1 MKKLFAT
8 CKLDLGKGVIVEPK
22 HLIPA
27 EALKKGGREALLA
40 AGFAVEMEAAVPAA
54 APPKPPVDPGV
65 HLWRYRPE
73 DLKGKNLEQL
83 NMLIVN
89 HVEKHKLA
97 KVAPF
102 TNLEEATAWLGQ
114 DL

>member
-8 CKLDLGKGVIVEPK
+8 CKLDLGNKVIVEPK
-22 HLIPA
+22 HLIPLD
-27 EALKKGGREALLA
+27 ALKKGGREALLE
-40 AGFAVEMEAAVPAA
+40 AGFAVEVEAAAPAA
-54 APPKPPVDPGV
+54 AAPVKPEPPPA
-65 HLWRYRPE
+65 HLWRYKPE

-83 NMLIVN
+83 NMMVVN
-89 HVEKHKLA
+89 HVERHKIG

>member
-8 CKLDLGKGVIVEPK
+8 CKLDLGNKVVVEPK
-22 HLIPA
+22 HLIPLD
-27 EALKKGGREALLA
+27 ALKKGGREELLA
-40 AGFAVEMEAAVPAA
+40 RGFAVEVEAAAPAAAVP
-54 APPKPPVDPGV
+54 PKLEQPAV
-65 HLWRYRPE
+65 HLWRYKPE

-83 NMLIVN
+83 NMMVVN
-89 HVEKHKLA
+89 HVEKHKIA